1 MSTLT
6 PESSLG
12 SYVKISRPLPKQKMR
27 EIVLQML
34 YALGMDPSCE
44 ESLVPLLMSETAVT
58 QRHAFTALSF
68 SKEILAKSSEL
79 DLLIA
84 QTVKNTSLEKLTLME
99 KNVLRLT
106 LFEHFHGQPINTAIL
121 IAEATRLVKKFSYIE
136 ACTFVHAVLNDIF
149 RLAMPV
155 AHQEIP
161 LCCQA

>member
-12 SYVKISRPLPKQKMR
+12 SYVKLPRPLPKQKMR

-34 YALGMDPSCE
+34 YALDMDPMSE

-58 QRHAFTALSF
+58 QKHASSALNF

-84 QTVKNTSLEKLTLME
+84 KTVKNTSFEKLTLME

-106 LFEHFHGQPINTAIL
+106 LYEHLHGQPINTAIL
-121 IAEATRLVKKFSYIE
+121 IAEATRLVKKFSYVE
-136 ACTFVHAVLNDIF
+136 ACSFVHAVLNDIF
-149 RLAMPV
+149 RLAAPMTHPDTS
-155 AHQEIP
+155 
-161 LCCQA
+161 LMCC

>member
-12 SYVKISRPLPKQKMR
+12 SYVKLPRPLPKQKMR

-34 YALGMDPSCE
+34 YALDMDPTSE
-44 ESLVPLLMSETAVT
+44 ESLVPLLMSETAVN
-58 QRHAFTALSF
+58 QKHAFSALSF
-68 SKEILAKSSEL
+68 SKEILAKSPEL

-84 QTVKNTSLEKLTLME
+84 QTIKSTSLEKLTLME

-106 LFEHFHGQPINTAIL
+106 LFEHFHGQPVNTAIL
-121 IAEATRLVKKFSYIE
+121 ISEATRLVKKFSYIE
-136 ACTFVHAVLNDIF
+136 ACTFIHAVLNDIF

-155 AHQEIP
+155 VYPETSLI
-161 LCCQA
+161 CC

>member
-27 EIVLQML
+27 EIVLQIL
-34 YALGMDPSCE
+34 YALGMDPTSE

-58 QRHAFTALSF
+58 QKHASSALSF
-68 SKEILAKSSEL
+68 SKEILAKSPEL

-84 QTVKNTSLEKLTLME
+84 QTVKNASFEKLTLME

-106 LFEHFHGQPINTAIL
+106 LFEHFHGQSINTAIL
-121 IAEATRLVKKFSYIE
+121 IAEATRLVKKFGYIE
-136 ACTFVHAVLNDIF
+136 ACTFIHAVLNDIF
-149 RLAMPV
+149 RLP
-155 AHQEIP
+155 IP
-161 LCCQA
+161 ETHPETSLVCC

>member
-34 YALGMDPSCE
+34 YALGIDPTSE

-58 QRHAFTALSF
+58 QKHAFSALSF
-68 SKEILAKSSEL
+68 SKEILAKSPEL

-84 QTVKNTSLEKLTLME
+84 QTVKNTSFEKLTLME
-99 KNVLRLT
+99 KNVLRLM
-106 LFEHFHGQPINTAIL
+106 LFEHFYGQPVNTAIL

-136 ACTFVHAVLNDIF
+136 ACTFIHAVLNDIF
-149 RLAMPV
+149 RLS
-155 AHQEIP
+155 IP
-161 LCCQA
+161 ETHPETSLVCC